1 MLETFITFV
10 KSFPLWLYT
19 IVEVLVV
26 AVLFA
31 SACLFLFGVYIG
43 IRMIG
48 SKAPQIKKIIFF
60 PIPSIEYYEEDDD
73 GK

>member
-1 MLETFITFV
+1 MLEALVTFV

-26 AVLFA
+26 AVLFSA
-31 SACLFLFGVYIG
+31 ACLFLFGVYIG

-48 SKAPQIKKIIFF
+48 SKAPDIKKITFF
-60 PIPSIEYYEEDDD
+60 PIPSIEYYEEEDQ
-73 GK
+73 